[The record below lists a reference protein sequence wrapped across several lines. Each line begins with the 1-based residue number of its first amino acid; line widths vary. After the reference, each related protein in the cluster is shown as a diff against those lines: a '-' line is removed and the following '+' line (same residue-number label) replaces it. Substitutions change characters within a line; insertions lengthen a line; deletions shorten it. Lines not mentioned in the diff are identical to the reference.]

1 MHDLHNNVV
10 TRRVISPVAVGT
22 TGTGKTGKV
31 IDRQGFDGVEF
42 VIDYGTVTA
51 TNGTIIPTVLEG
63 DVTSAL
69 TSVADADL
77 IPTVAGEASA
87 ALPVQAT
94 ARTSGV
100 GKNITTK
107 LGYKGKKRYVTVKLV
122 PTVTAGPPISV
133 TALLFNPAILPVT
146 VAQAVAQ

>member
-10 TRRVISPVAVGT
+10 VRRVISPVAVGT
-22 TGTGKTGKV
+22 TGTGKTGKI

-51 TNGTIIPTVLEG
+51 TNATIVPTLLEG

-69 TSVADADL
+69 TSVADADMV
-77 IPTVAGEASA
+77 PVTGAEAAA
-87 ALPVQAT
+87 ALPAQAS

-100 GKNITTK
+100 GKNVSTK
-107 LGYKGKKRYVTVKLV
+107 IGYKGVKRYVQLKLV
-122 PTVTAGPPISV
+122 PLVTAGPPIAA
-133 TALLFNPAILPVT
+133 TALLFNPDVMPVT
-146 VAQAVAQ
+146 AAQAVAQ